1 MGADYFYFI
10 SSLPTLVMDGQCQLT
25 APQFL
30 QQCRELLGDGVADR
44 LEKIR
49 LVPDNTTP
57 VDDTVAQ
64 WYSFETYLRNT
75 LAELRRARLKLPPQD
90 TGRQSKEQFYS
101 YRKQIEEAMALTS
114 TVARENKLDS
124 LRFAYLCELE
134 SAHYFNLQLLELYL
148 LKLLLIDKRSGRK
161 LPEGRATF
169 DRMLEAGF
177 AQAEEKR
184 IGDEL

>member
-1 MGADYFYFI
+1 MGVDLFYFI
-10 SSLPTLVMDGQCQLT
+10 SSLPTLGLDGQCPLT
-25 APQFL
+25 ATQFL
-30 QQCRELLGDGVADR
+30 QQCRELLGDDIADR
-44 LEKIR
+44 LERIR
-49 LVPDNTTP
+49 LVPDNTSP

-75 LAELRRARLKLPPQD
+75 LSELRRSRLKLPPQD
-90 TGRQSKEQFYS
+90 TGRQSKEQFYL

-114 TVARENKLDS
+114 TVARENKLDAM
-124 LRFAYLCELE
+124 RFAYLGELE
-134 SAHYFNLQLLELYL
+134 SAHYFNLPLLELYL
-148 LKLLLIDKRSGRK
+148 LKLLIIDKRSGRK

-177 AQAEEKR
+177 AQAGEKR